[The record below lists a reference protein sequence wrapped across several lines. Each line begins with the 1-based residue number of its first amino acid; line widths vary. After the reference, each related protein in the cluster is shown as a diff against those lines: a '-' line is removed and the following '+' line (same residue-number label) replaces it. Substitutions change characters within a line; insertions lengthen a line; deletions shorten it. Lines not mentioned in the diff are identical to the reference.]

1 VLPTPVN
8 SVQRQTIF
16 ALAERHRLPAM
27 YPFGFHAREGGL
39 VAYGFDAIELFRRAG
54 PYVMRILS
62 GEKPANL
69 PVQAPTKYELVVN
82 LRAARALGLTIPPAI
97 LARADDVI
105 E

>member
-1 VLPTPVN
+1 
-8 SVQRQTIF
+8 
-16 ALAERHRLPAM
+16 
-27 YPFGFHAREGGL
+27 
-39 VAYGFDAIELFRRAG
+39 
-54 PYVMRILS
+54 MRILS